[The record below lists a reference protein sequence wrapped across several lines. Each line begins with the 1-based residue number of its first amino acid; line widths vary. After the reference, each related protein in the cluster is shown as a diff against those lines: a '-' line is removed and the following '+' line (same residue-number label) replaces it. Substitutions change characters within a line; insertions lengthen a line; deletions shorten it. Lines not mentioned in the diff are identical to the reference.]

1 MGYPESFTEM
11 AMRKNANRTATSSL
25 EPYPSAVSRAV
36 DGQGRRVRLPGYVVD
51 HFGKRRTRVV
61 VLLPWSKHCVLVIS
75 ETLWRSAGF
84 PLRLFGHTD
93 FSTEQMESLE
103 RTLVHRDTSPVDAK
117 GRIGIPKKL
126 HKDNL
131 NGCNRVTIIPLSCD
145 VLQVWEEKYIE
156 GMPMASEK
164 DMALT
169 RRVFLQA
176 MSEADSGNG
185 QKAYSRR
192 RKG

>member
-1 MGYPESFTEM
+1 M
-11 AMRKNANRTATSSL
+11 AMRKNANRAATSSL

-51 HFGKRRTRVV
+51 HFRRRRARVV
-61 VLLPWSKHCVLVIS
+61 VLLPWSKHRVLVIS
-75 ETLWRSAGF
+75 EALWRGEDF
-84 PLRLFGHTD
+84 PMRLFGYTD
-93 FSTEQMESLE
+93 FSVEQVENLE

-117 GRIGIPKKL
+117 GRIGIPEKL
-126 HKDNL
+126 HKENL
-131 NGCNRVTIIPLSCD
+131 NGCRRVTIIPLSCD
-145 VLQVWEEKYIE
+145 VLEVWDEEHLE
-156 GMPMASEK
+156 GMPMASEQ

-169 RRVFLQA
+169 RKVFLQA

-185 QKAYSRR
+185 RKAYSRR